1 VGFEFSQRLWSALGK
16 NWLSAGRVQTPV
28 LGWIIQRE
36 KEYRQKVYKVQ
47 IDLSQEGR
55 KFLLELTFEEK
66 DKAKAFFEGL
76 EKVDIKVLGEREELR
91 NPPPPYRT
99 DTMLKDA
106 SDRYRFSLPK
116 TMELSQSLFEWG
128 FITYHRTD
136 SVRVSD
142 YGIALAGEYIKEEFG
157 KEYFSPRVW
166 GEGGAHECIRPTKAL
181 EPEELRSLWLSGQL
195 GVDGFNKDHLL
206 LYELIFKRFMASQ
219 IRPVKVKVMDVLIRA
234 GDFEIS
240 RELVTDIL
248 EDGWNRILRFELQPH
263 LSGEL
268 DVKDR
273 KTLKVQPKAYLYTHG
288 ELVQEMKNRG
298 IGRPSTYATIIAKL
312 IERGYV
318 IENKG
323 FLIPTNLGKKVYEF
337 LSAEEGIKKFLSE
350 EWTKELEALMDLVEE
365 GKEDYVKILRELYH
379 QILAVK
385 VEEKH

>member
-1 VGFEFSQRLWSALGK
+1 
-16 NWLSAGRVQTPV
+16 
-28 LGWIIQRE
+28 
-36 KEYRQKVYKVQ
+36 
-47 IDLSQEGR
+47 
-55 KFLLELTFEEK
+55 
-66 DKAKAFFEGL
+66 
-76 EKVDIKVLGEREELR
+76 
-91 NPPPPYRT
+91 
-99 DTMLKDA
+99 MLKDA

-116 TMELSQSLFEWG
+116 TMGLAQSLFEWG

-195 GVDGFNKDHLL
+195 GVDGFSKDHLL

-219 IRPVKVKVMDVLIRA
+219 MRPVKVKVIDVLIRV

-240 RELVTDIL
+240 RELITDIL
-248 EDGWNRILRFELQPH
+248 EDGWNRILRFELQPA

-337 LSAEEGIKKFLSE
+337 LSAEDSIKKFLSE

-365 GKEDYVKILRELYH
+365 GKEDYVKILRELYD

-385 VEEKH
+385 VEEKP